1 MIFDNLKSLVIPEG
15 NVVSVACDGVTL
27 WKKSKLPVGYT
38 ELDYIET
45 TGSGQSNE
53 GGSGQYINTEFVP
66 NQDTRIVCEIMWM
79 GGMHGFGAR
88 SSVSNKNF
96 SVRVISDKWQLGY
109 GSGTQGG
116 TVAAKQDWQI
126 VDINKN
132 QLFVDGEMSAER
144 SYVEFKC
151 TYAAAIGSIRA
162 AAVYFGSA
170 RYRSCQIYDDG
181 VLVRDFIPCKN
192 PDGKPGMYDLV
203 GGKFYGNAGT
213 GEFVVGEV

>member
-15 NVVSVACDGVTL
+15 NVISVACDGVTL

-53 GGSGQYINTEFVP
+53 GGSGQYINTEFVA
-66 NQDTRIVCEIMWM
+66 NQDTRMVCEIMWM

-96 SVRVISDKWQLGY
+96 SVRVISDKWQFGY
-109 GSGTQGG
+109 GNGVTTG
-116 TVAAKQDWQI
+116 TVSAERNWQV

-132 QLFVDGEMSAER
+132 QLFVDGELSVER
-144 SYVEFKC
+144 DYTEFKC
-151 TYAAAIGSIRA
+151 AYAVAIGAIRA

-192 PDGKPGMYDLV
+192 AEGEVGMYDTV
-203 GGKFYGNAGT
+203 NAKFYGNAGT
-213 GEFVVGEV
+213 GEFLYE